1 MPQKKTKDLREW
13 TTPAQ
18 KAYLVSKQSEY
29 LVARGTR
36 SLPGWFSVELEK
48 YFERFPTE
56 PVTATE
62 IIQHGWGIA
71 EKRKFQETVSDL
83 RINRT
88 INDTYLWCLLAE
100 NKDVVQKPYSPYNAY
115 G

>member
-1 MPQKKTKDLREW
+1 MQQKKTKDSREW

-18 KAYLVSKQSEY
+18 KAYLVSKQSDY

-36 SLPGWFSVELEK
+36 NLLGWFSVELEK

-62 IIQHGWGIA
+62 IIQHADWDIA
-71 EKRKFQETVSDL
+71 VKRKFQETVSHFK
-83 RINRT
+83 INR
-88 INDTYLWCLLAE
+88 NHKRRLPLLSVGRE
-100 NKDVVQKPYSPYNAY
+100 
-115 G
+115 